1 MRSLVNKH
9 PIHSHH
15 ALEPLR
21 WTADALAEYDRLAR
35 AEPELE
41 GQQKAVRGID
51 ASAKDGGAGDLA
63 REAIS
68 RVSGVTE
75 TLSFAL
81 EWIAA
86 GKPLGSTGYVRQLVM
101 ADALMRELIRL
112 IPEAEFT
119 AALREICG
127 REAMPVRLR

>member
-1 MRSLVNKH
+1 M
-9 PIHSHH
+9 
-15 ALEPLR
+15 
-21 WTADALAEYDRLAR
+21 AEYDRLAR